1 MGPGPHRPPQLVP
14 PTTSSSVPLHTAA
27 CSRLAPGLPVV
38 ESGTQ
43 RSVSPTWADPDA
55 GSRPTP
61 SASRTAIPC
70 VQATRQVYRR
80 QFSHDSHELL
90 TALGAFVLRVV
101 TTEATRTNEQVR
113 HDVQAELKWYA
124 GVEPN
129 EIGAAVK
136 DGIVILGGWVD
147 SYVKG
152 WEAER
157 AAVDA
162 LDGDALVPSESIKVS
177 VPHGRVTLEG
187 EVDRRYQKNDEE
199 RVVRR
204 LTGVRGVVNQIRVK
218 PAASPADEQ
227 VAATA
232 PGVAAVENHIA
243 VLWPVGHSLVCIGWT
258 VLANLAVLLFSLIS
272 GPNFGVWGWRIPF
285 LVSLL
290 LVFIGLWIRLGII
303 ETPTFQRLIAGRRL
317 TSTKS
322 RVKPS
327 VSVPYTNTNE
337 VNTSKGACSDVLMPE
352 RAHKD
357 ISLMHG
363 EIEPPQRTAPA
374 SLPS

>member
-14 PTTSSSVPLHTAA
+14 PTTSSSMPLHTAA

-55 GSRPTP
+55 GSRPIP

-124 GVEPN
+124 GIEPN

-162 LDGDALVPSESIKVS
+162 LDWDALIPSESIKVS
-177 VPHGRVTLEG
+177 VSHGRVTLEG

-204 LTGVRGVVNQIRVK
+204 
-218 PAASPADEQ
+218 
-227 VAATA
+227 
-232 PGVAAVENHIA
+232 
-243 VLWPVGHSLVCIGWT
+243 
-258 VLANLAVLLFSLIS
+258 
-272 GPNFGVWGWRIPF
+272 
-285 LVSLL
+285 
-290 LVFIGLWIRLGII
+290 
-303 ETPTFQRLIAGRRL
+303 
-317 TSTKS
+317 
-322 RVKPS
+322 
-327 VSVPYTNTNE
+327 
-337 VNTSKGACSDVLMPE
+337 
-352 RAHKD
+352 
-357 ISLMHG
+357 
-363 EIEPPQRTAPA
+363 
-374 SLPS
+374 